1 MLKSTSS
8 VEFDGKQFKERENC
22 FYHVFVMVVIGDCF
36 VFEIG
41 CFCFEIL
48 EGKFEFSSKIES
60 PLIYNEYLS
69 KGKF

>member
-1 MLKSTSS
+1 
-8 VEFDGKQFKERENC
+8 
-22 FYHVFVMVVIGDCF
+22 MVVIGDCF

-48 EGKFEFSSKIES
+48 EGKFEFSSEIES